1 MNYSVFWLI
10 SPQNVLLY
18 CECHAVIVVGN
29 DRRFHFCIP
38 DDGDAV
44 INQLVGTSCLEPEL
58 YACMIQT

>member
-1 MNYSVFWLI
+1 MNCSVFWLI

-18 CECHAVIVVGN
+18 CECHAVLLWLVMIVN
-29 DRRFHFCIP
+29 FIP

-44 INQLVGTSCLEPEL
+44 INQLVGTFCLEPEL